1 MRRMTGRHA
10 ARVRWATSVVATVVA
25 LSLGLAGCGSSS
37 YRYIKSSDDSAYQA
51 EQATLLTLA
60 DDRDK
65 VVAKLKHV
73 LSVAAHSR
81 GLRHGEV
88 RKGLALVSNLLQRAD
103 ALAGS

>member
-1 MRRMTGRHA
+1 AELA
-10 ARVRWATSVVATVVA
+10 AGSDQTESGGAEFAADMLIVVSKA
-25 LSLGLAGCGSSS
+25 LASGS
-37 YRYIKSSDDSAYQA
+37 SSDDSAYQA

-81 GLRHGEV
+81 GLRHGDV